1 MAKFIYKMQN
11 ILNIKEQLETQEKQN
26 FAMERAKLAEEEEKL
41 RELNLR
47 RKEIAE
53 NGRKLRLEKI
63 DILSIKENTAL
74 SEYIDSEIKK
84 QIVKVK
90 AAEKSVESAR
100 TKMQNAISE
109 RKIHEK
115 LKENAFENF
124 MKEENMAEAKE
135 IDELTSYT
143 YGQKNN

>member
-100 TKMQNAISE
+100 IKMQNAISE